1 MTRLALALLLLP
13 IPASATGVAL
23 EYEVLYGP
31 LQVMAMQ
38 STARVDA
45 TGYETSTQVRTV
57 GLAGV
62 LFPWTAGAT
71 TVGTRA
77 ADALTPLRHRA
88 RGEYRG
94 SARSVELD
102 YAADGGVR
110 AIIAPPPEADDRE
123 PVPDAEQQATID
135 PLTATLAAVQ
145 SGCRGTLRVFDGRR
159 RYDLALADQGESELP
174 ASTPVYRGRAQHCQ
188 ARVTPRTGF
197 WHASEQ
203 HDERPAQLDVWIAA
217 PRPELMRVPVYM
229 QLSGARGTLGFRLSA
244 ADPLP

>member
-1 MTRLALALLLLP
+1 MFRVVMALLFLP
-13 IPASATGVAL
+13 GPAFASGVAL
-23 EYEVLYGP
+23 EYDVLYGP
-31 LQVMAMQ
+31 LRVMALS
-38 STARVDA
+38 STARLS
-45 TGYETSTQVRTV
+45 TGGYETSTQVRTV

-71 TVGTRA
+71 TIGRRA
-77 ADALTPLRHRA
+77 AGALVPVQHRA

-94 SARSVELD
+94 TARWVAID
-102 YAADGGVR
+102 YEPGGAVR
-110 AIIAPPPEADDRE
+110 AVIAPPPEADDRD
-123 PVPDAEQQATID
+123 PVPEAERQATID

-174 ASTPVYRGRAQHCQ
+174 GATPVYRGRARHCQ

-217 PRPELMRVPVYM
+217 PKVDVMPVPVYM
-229 QLSGARGTLGFRLSA
+229 QLSGARGTLGFRLRA